1 MFESILFPPQAAR
14 PELMVQ
20 QLAYFRDLGLDQI
33 VETVTRS
40 CDDPQL
46 FYTPLSDR
54 ETILYRQ
61 AIMRDLEDMTLRR
74 RFAKLSNQLRTL
86 RRQLTAQGQV
96 KLEYVEF
103 SSLLSAA
110 EQYLTILREFTA
122 EFPYGKIHSKG
133 LTDFLRYIGHCLN
146 SPKIVRMHMDLINL
160 ERKLQS
166 VEYTIFL
173 DNHVIRVEMPEGQP
187 SLDELVD
194 KLFDRFQQ
202 ETHGGGT
209 CQAPAGEADPR
220 NENAILTLLANHYPE
235 LFEQLR
241 IFHANY
247 EDFAD
252 GRIFQFASD
261 IQFYISYLDY
271 TEHMKDLA
279 CSFCY
284 PEITETWEGCQVND
298 GFDLALAARMS
309 EQREPIV
316 TNGFDLRGPE
326 RILVITGPNQG
337 GKTTYAR
344 TLGQL
349 HHLASLGVRVPG
361 SSATLRL
368 PDRIFTHFVETGRHG
383 ADNLREELLRL
394 KEITDHATEQS
405 LILINEIFAS
415 VSHDDGVFLGNRML
429 ERFIEIGCMAVCVT
443 FFEELAVYSPQTV
456 SMMSGILPGTDAKR
470 SYRITRK
477 DPDGQAYALS
487 LAEKKELTYEQIMR
501 RLTR

>member
-1 MFESILFPPQAAR
+1 MFESILFPPQATR
-14 PELMVQ
+14 PEPVVR
-20 QLAYFRDLGLDQI
+20 QLRYFRDLGLDQI
-33 VETVTRS
+33 IETVTRS

-46 FYTPLSDR
+46 FFTPISDR
-54 ETILYRQ
+54 GMILYRQ

-74 RFAKLSNQLRTL
+74 RFAKLSSQLRTL

-96 KLEYVEF
+96 KLEYVEC

-133 LTDFLRYIGHCLN
+133 LIDFLRYIGHCLN
-146 SPKIVRMHMDLINL
+146 SPKIVRMHMDLIDL

-173 DNHVIRVEMPEGQP
+173 HNNEIRVRKPDGQQ
-187 SLDELVD
+187 SLDEMVD

-202 ETHGGGT
+202 EAHGGGT

-235 LFEQLR
+235 LFDQLR
-241 IFHANY
+241 VFHDNY

-252 GRIFQFASD
+252 SRILQFASD

-271 TEHMKDLA
+271 TDHMKDLA

-284 PEITETWEGCQVND
+284 PDIAETWEGCQVND
-298 GFDLALAARMS
+298 SFDLALAARVS
-309 EQREPIV
+309 EQRKPIV
-316 TNGFDLRGPE
+316 TNGFDLRCAE
-326 RILVITGPNQG
+326 RILVVTGPNQG

-344 TLGQL
+344 MLGQI
-349 HHLASLGVRVPG
+349 HYLASLGIRVPG

-368 PDRIFTHFVETGRHG
+368 PDRIFTHFGETGRHG

-394 KEITDHATEQS
+394 KEITEHSTERS
-405 LILINEIFAS
+405 LILVNEIFAS
-415 VSHDDGVFLGNRML
+415 VSHEDGVFLGSKMMEQFTKL
-429 ERFIEIGCMAVCVT
+429 GCMAVCVT
-443 FFEELAVYSPQTV
+443 FFEELAVYNSQTV
-456 SMMSGILPGTDAKR
+456 SMMSGILPGSNAKR
-470 SYRITRK
+470 SYRIMRK
-477 DPDGQAYALS
+477 APDGQAYALS
-487 LAEKKELTYEQIMR
+487 LAEKKELTYDQIIR